1 MVNPQ
6 SETNIPIKLD
16 LDNPIFVFYLNMR
29 GITITRVN
37 QILESVTKAFN
48 YSNATFWTIPITD
61 SDGGSSR
68 VELLWKGNNYPNQE
82 ETVVM
87 VDSIFKILTSDLTD
101 EEKMSQIRE
110 FKLDK
115 LV

>member
-37 QILESVTKAFN
+37 QILESGHVKSQNNRRERMRRCMNVSEAK
-48 YSNATFWTIPITD
+48 SVCQD
-61 SDGGSSR
+61 R
-68 VELLWKGNNYPNQE
+68 VVWRF
-82 ETVVM
+82 V
-87 VDSIFKILTSDLTD
+87 
-101 EEKMSQIRE
+101 
-110 FKLDK
+110 
-115 LV
+115 